1 MTSLAHR
8 TQTQIRNRLRQLPE
22 YLEAEE
28 VAALMRSA
36 PHAQARLFMAVQ
48 WRAGLRI
55 SEVLAL
61 ETRDLSLDADHPT
74 LRVRRGKGCRP
85 RVVPVHPE
93 LKTVL
98 ETALNC
104 DLGTRKGK
112 IIKASRMTAH
122 RWLKRALANAVELRT
137 IAKGRRISSHTLR
150 HSYARHLLMGGVPI
164 NYLSRWL
171 GHSSIQT
178 TLIYIDLMPRSGR
191 AEKKS
196 LMNVAHLGVSE
207 DRRLRDC
214 THISAER

>member
-8 TQTQIRNRLRQLPE
+8 TQTQSEKRQRQLPE
-22 YLEAEE
+22 YLKAGE

-36 PHAQARLFMAVQ
+36 PHAQARLLMAVQ

-55 SEVLAL
+55 PEVLAL
-61 ETRDLSLDADHPT
+61 EARDLSLDADHPT

-98 ETALNC
+98 ESALAC
-104 DLGTRKGK
+104 GRYKQKDRL
-112 IIKASRMTAH
+112 IKARRMTAH
-122 RWLKRALANAVELRT
+122 RWLKRALANAVELGA
-137 IAKGRRISSHTLR
+137 ISKGRRIGGHTLR

-171 GHSSIQT
+171 GDSSIQQ
-178 TLIYIDLMPRSGR
+178 TLVYLDLVQGPGRVAGARSLKT
-191 AEKKS
+191 KKRNG
-196 LMNVAHLGVSE
+196 L
-207 DRRLRDC
+207 RLS
-214 THISAER
+214 TPYSFA